1 MIELTSLTK
10 LKNMYP
16 IIVDL
21 KQKKNGKYEETTIIK
36 PTTLEMTKEL
46 IDKRTL
52 SVAKIAQLRGLTI
65 GTIEN
70 HICQLVEYGKISA
83 NRYVPVHIYEM
94 IDDLLNQTAD
104 DKLAQIKESNPD
116 LSWLMLK
123 VVKAD
128 RKRTSKTKSF

>member
-1 MIELTSLTK
+1 
-10 LKNMYP
+10 MYP